1 MERAGIVVLAW
12 FVIGCLAALV
22 VGQIIRK
29 GSSRAHDWHPT
40 VAQHDSGLRPPTEA
54 KRGEHR
60 GVERA
65 GQGQEFRR
73 HNEQ

>member
-1 MERAGIVVLAW
+1 MERAGIVLLAW
-12 FVIGCLAALV
+12 LAIGCLVALV

-29 GSSRAHDWHPT
+29 GSRAHDWHAT
-40 VAQHDSGLRPPTEA
+40 VAQHDSGLQPPTEV

-60 GVERA
+60 SVERA
-65 GQGQEFRR
+65 NQGQEFRH

>member
-12 FVIGCLAALV
+12 FAIGCLVALV

-29 GSSRAHDWHPT
+29 GSRAHDWHPT
-40 VAQHDSGLRPPTEA
+40 VAQHDSGLEHPTEV

-65 GQGQEFRR
+65 GQGQEFRH